1 MAIKL
6 ILPRLAQRK
15 DTPFLVCP
23 SIADLQNAM
32 SKLTRTFFQNLHLI
46 LKKPGACVD
55 KVLKPFRKGD
65 TKDIVEKLE
74 NDFDQLE
81 EILNKIQSRSIPM
94 IEFAILQVDTHSS
107 SSEKII

>member
-81 EILNKIQSRSIPM
+81 EILNKIQSRSIPL

-107 SSEKII
+107 SSENNI